1 MAQMASYPTTTTTT
15 QQHTTQDPHQPPAT
29 TTTTTTTTTNTT
41 TYTIGTLSSPT
52 HLSSSTVSSTFNNDI
67 TPPPLLLGTTQIELS
82 SYPSTTQHTTQDPQ
96 QPHTPASSA
105 DHQHSKDKGVLSTSI
120 PTNMEVLLAQKSRGK
135 DWLTPQLMNE
145 LKDANPKPSHIDSL
159 GQRNAESLAHHCNE
173 LFFTGR
179 VFCSFNQLAA
189 MLTEFSKAW
198 GFEVARDGMC
208 FKCHFAATKQ
218 NKKSVVSPSKQR
230 KSAPSAKESI
240 QCPFIIRF
248 ANDER
253 MTPENHYIM
262 TKNNIRKVISGAHY
276 FVKITSHD
284 FSHTCNPSAQSQRYA
299 KSKSGKEAYHL
310 DDVQDVLDLML
321 EFGGVE
327 NKMLRALLKA
337 RLPHHINIDDQFL
350 RNFKQ
355 RALRIMYNQN
365 DASQGTGHEVKKL
378 LHGNTIAA
386 NECIKFDNI
395 TDERTIQTFRMSFA
409 GGADKYR

>member
-1 MAQMASYPTTTTTT
+1 M
-15 QQHTTQDPHQPPAT
+15 
-29 TTTTTTTTTNTT
+29 
-41 TYTIGTLSSPT
+41 
-52 HLSSSTVSSTFNNDI
+52 
-67 TPPPLLLGTTQIELS
+67 
-82 SYPSTTQHTTQDPQ
+82 
-96 QPHTPASSA
+96 
-105 DHQHSKDKGVLSTSI
+105 K
-120 PTNMEVLLAQKSRGK
+120 VLLAQKIKGK
-135 DWLTPQLMNE
+135 DWLTPQLINE

-159 GQRNAESLAHHCNE
+159 GQRNAEYLAHHCNQ

-253 MTPENHYIM
+253 MTPENHYM
-262 TKNNIRKVISGAHY
+262 TKNNNRQVISGAHY

-284 FSHTCNPSAQSQRYA
+284 FRHTCNPSAQSQRYA

-337 RLPHHINIDDQFL
+337 RLPHHINIDDPTCSSHYVQ
-350 RNFKQ
+350 
-355 RALRIMYNQN
+355 
-365 DASQGTGHEVKKL
+365 SE
-378 LHGNTIAA
+378 
-386 NECIKFDNI
+386 
-395 TDERTIQTFRMSFA
+395 
-409 GGADKYR
+409 